1 MRLYLYPLLIALL
14 ICLGRAT
21 NDEDDFDDSL
31 NGDEEFEDDVKSDAS
46 TPPKEKVCDV
56 NHSC

>member
-1 MRLYLYPLLIALL
+1 MRFYLYPLLIGLL

-31 NGDEEFEDDVKSDAS
+31 NGEEEFEDEAKSDAS
-46 TPPKEKVCDV
+46 TPPKEKV
-56 NHSC
+56 